1 MAGRASGCNDH
12 LNNIIEKLKA
22 SPLFHLSLAS
32 KELFHSNFLAWLCE
46 CYPQEGG
53 SLFAGYLP
61 TPLAAITELRVY
73 RERRNVDLTLEYAN
87 GQTLIVENK
96 VKSLPKRA
104 QFEEYAADFPDRSS
118 TGLLLLTLTQPTFQD
133 RNSPTGTLKDGA
145 VWHIMLYHDLAER
158 LRTIQPIIHA
168 GNGYHGELVADY
180 IDFVSCL
187 DELQALFEINWDD
200 DTADFF
206 NPDYDLERLRDIR
219 LHDLIAKLRYARLA
233 SQVAEVLAQRGLR
246 AVDGPL
252 HDGCAGDVLT
262 DFGLTNGT
270 GLFDFKYV
278 VLDKALLGNPV
289 LLGVQLQGHSFRL
302 VAELWDKARSRPIA
316 EALLKTNGPQL
327 WFDLSHID
335 AGSVEY
341 PRRRD
346 FNQYGGTFWY
356 RYRNISAMTP
366 RKLVE
371 LIVSYAEY
379 IQANEDRIRERVL
392 EAVAA
397 VPAT

>member
-46 CYPQEGG
+46 GYPQEGG

-61 TPLAAITELRVY
+61 TPLAAITELKVY

-87 GQTLIVENK
+87 DQALVVENK

-104 QFEEYAADFPDRSS
+104 QLEEHAAAFPDRSS

-133 RNSPTGTLKDGA
+133 RNSPTVTLKKGA
-145 VWHIMLYHDLAER
+145 IWHIMFYHDLAER

-168 GNGYHGELVADY
+168 RNGYHGALVADY

-206 NPDYDLERLRDIR
+206 NPGYDLERLRDIR

-233 SQVAEVLAQRGLR
+233 SQVGEVLAQRGLR

-252 HDGCAGDVLT
+252 QEACQGHVLT
-262 DFGLTNGT
+262 DFGMTNGT

-302 VAELWDKARSRPIA
+302 VAELWDTERSRLIA
-316 EALLKTNGPQL
+316 EALLRSNGQQL
-327 WFDLSHID
+327 WFDLSLIET
-335 AGSVEY
+335 GSQEF
-341 PRRRD
+341 PKRGD
-346 FNQYGGTFWY
+346 FNQYGRTFWY

-366 RKLVE
+366 RKLVD
-371 LIVSYAEY
+371 LIVTYAKY
-379 IQANEDRIRERVL
+379 IRSNERLIRERVL

-397 VPAT
+397 VPAK